1 MRTASRFLI
10 VLIFLGV
17 VLGGIFGYKFYQFG
31 QMQEQFSQPQPPAKI
46 SATMAST
53 EMWTPEIKA
62 VGSVEAING
71 IEVANEVPGV
81 VENIAFESGDTVKK
95 GDILIRLDAAI
106 DEAALRTRRAEAQ
119 LAEQEFKRVSDLLPK
134 RAVSQSQYDEAKA
147 NFDAAR
153 ARVNE
158 AEAQLSKKIIRAP
171 FDGKLG
177 LRLVDQGEYIG
188 TGTPIVEINM
198 LDPIYVDYTLSEKDL
213 PMVQQGYDVVA
224 TVAAIPDSDFAGQV
238 SAINTS
244 VNPQTRTVRIR
255 ATLGNEEN
263 QLRPGM
269 FATVATRQPQDQ
281 EVVTVPRT
289 AISYNTYGDFV
300 FVVEENDDG
309 ELVVNRRTVQ
319 TGNTRNSRVAVLEGL
334 KEGEQVVAKGLL
346 RLRAGQRVEVQIGAF
361 INFDITIV
369 WCAVIPE
376 SYSNVWIC
384 VLYRFNAL
392 QLFGDRM
399 TYYHSAVLGDIRIVF
414 TSICPHTI
422 GTKLS

>member
-10 VLIFLGV
+10 VIIFLGV

-31 QMQEQFSQPQPPAKI
+31 QMQEQMSQPQPPAQI
-46 SATMAST
+46 SAVEAQN
-53 EMWTPEIKA
+53 EAWTPAIKA

-71 IEVANEVPGV
+71 IRVANEVPGV
-81 VENIAFESGDTVKK
+81 IEAINFESGDVVKQ
-95 GDILIRLDAAI
+95 GDVLIRIDAAI

-171 FDGKLG
+171 FDGTLG
-177 LRLVDQGEYIG
+177 IRMVDQGEYIA

-198 LDPIYVDYTLSEKDL
+198 LDPIYVDYTLSEKNL
-213 PMVQQGYDVVA
+213 PNVATGYPVVA
-224 TVAAIPDSDFAGQV
+224 TVAAVPEQDFEGSV

-244 VNPQTRTVRIR
+244 VNP
-255 ATLGNEEN
+255 EN
-263 QLRPGM
+263 LLRPGM
-269 FATVATRQPQDQ
+269 FATVLTQQPEDN

-309 ELVVNRRTVQ
+309 NLVVNRRTVT
-319 TGNTRNSRVAVLEGL
+319 TGETRNTRVAVLSGL
-334 KEGEQVVAKGLL
+334 EAGETVVEKGLL
-346 RLRAGQRVEVQIGAF
+346 RLRAGQKVAIQDEEQKQGAS
-361 INFDITIV
+361 
-369 WCAVIPE
+369 E
-376 SYSNVWIC
+376 
-384 VLYRFNAL
+384 
-392 QLFGDRM
+392 
-399 TYYHSAVLGDIRIVF
+399 
-414 TSICPHTI
+414 
-422 GTKLS
+422 